1 MGLTR
6 RAAIIQNWDLQL
18 IANFLSELDHIAGC
32 WPMTAVI
39 IEVPSM
45 FQARMNAVV
54 RHRAVRRTSQ
64 VQGGQRYSRKMPQ
77 AEDMTGRF
85 PDDRTPRLS
94 FACYGS

>member
-54 RHRAVRRTSQ
+54 RHLARGVPF
-64 VQGGQRYSRKMPQ
+64 GGQRYSRKMPQ